1 MSLKKFDIDFIEN
14 EKNLCSEV
22 VNWYDFCEK
31 RKEKILFKTRRK
43 TIKEKP
49 KFRIE
54 KKTVI
59 DA

>member
-31 RKEKILFKTRRK
+31 RKEKNTFQDTTKNYKRK
-43 TIKEKP
+43 T
-49 KFRIE
+49 
-54 KKTVI
+54 
-59 DA
+59 